1 MTKNALRVMLIAAS
15 MVFLAAHVTSAQVT
29 EMLPNLS
36 PFDAVD
42 IRFDANGSATLQ
54 FSTISRNVGVGP
66 MELVGGPSDPVA
78 GRQVVYQRVYLSNG
92 TFYDRTAGTFEYHE
106 EHFHFHLDG
115 YAKYVLRPLGPSG
128 GGDVESQKTS
138 FCLLDNQVVNLTLPG
153 APQQPVYSTCNPDLQ
168 GISVGWGDKY
178 GFQLPGQSFDVS
190 GKPDGDYQLI
200 IEIDPFKHL
209 SETNDEDNISCVV
222 VRLSVAARTVT
233 NRGPCTSTSTNV
245 TVSSITP
252 NGITSG
258 STINVVIKGT
268 GFAPGIAVG
277 FENGSGPAPVA
288 SAVQVIDAN
297 TITARVSV
305 KNGGPRRSRV
315 WDVRV
320 GPAVLTRGFTV
331 TP

>member
-1 MTKNALRVMLIAAS
+1 MLIAGS
-15 MVFLAAHVTSAQVT
+15 MVFLAAHATSAQVT

-42 IRFDANGSATLQ
+42 IRFDSNGSATLQ
-54 FSTISRNVGVGP
+54 FSTISRNLGAGP
-66 MELVGGPSDPVA
+66 MELVGGLTDPVA
-78 GRQVVYQRVYLSNG
+78 EKQVVYQRIYLSNG
-92 TFYDRTAGTFEYHE
+92 TSYDRVAGTFEYHE
-106 EHFHFHLDG
+106 QHFHFHLNN

-128 GGDVESQKTS
+128 NGDVESQKTS

-153 APQQPVYSTCNPDLQ
+153 APQQPVYTTCNPDWQ

-178 GFQLPGQSFDVS
+178 GYQLPGQSFDVS

-200 IEIDPFKHL
+200 IEIDPLNHL
-209 SETNDEDNISCVV
+209 RETNDSDNTSCVI
-222 VRLSVAARTVT
+222 VRLSVAARTVS
-233 NRGPCTSTSTNV
+233 NRGPCTSTNV

-252 NGITSG
+252 NNITSG
-258 STINVVIKGT
+258 SIINVVIKGS
-268 GFAPGIAVG
+268 GFATGMAVG

-288 SAVQVIDAN
+288 SAVQVIDGN

-320 GPAVLTRGFTV
+320 GPAVLSRAFTV